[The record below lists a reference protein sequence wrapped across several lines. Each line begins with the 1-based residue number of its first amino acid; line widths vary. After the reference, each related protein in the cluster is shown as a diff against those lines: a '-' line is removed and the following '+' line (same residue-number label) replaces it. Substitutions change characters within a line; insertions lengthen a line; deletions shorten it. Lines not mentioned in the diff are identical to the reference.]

1 MAIVLVPDHNHR
13 RESMMRRRLTAGI
26 VGAVLTVAM
35 GVPATGVANSGGK
48 PHTTPPMCHMH
59 KNNGKH
65 TGETK
70 NATKGEKKGALK
82 GNKCG
87 KSTSTGTGSTTGAS

>member
-1 MAIVLVPDHNHR
+1 MA
-13 RESMMRRRLTAGI
+13 
-26 VGAVLTVAM
+26 
-35 GVPATGVANSGGK
+35 VPATGFANKGGK

-65 TGETK
+65 KGQTK
-70 NATKGEKKGALK
+70 NATKGEKNGALK

-87 KSTSTGTGSTTGAS
+87 KPASTGTASTTGATG